1 MSNYSEK
8 PPSFTAGFDAV
19 IIVAEEIA
27 FQDSNP
33 IIPERIAV
41 KLRSRRLH
49 TNLPSLGT
57 RDPIEFMHQLAEA
70 APEYLDKLDEVY
82 REIEQDWAVE
92 NLARSRSGLRELV
105 LHLSASKVPVVF
117 TSIKNEDVARNAI
130 RTGMKLATGY
140 TTIGREKYSEA
151 SESYGTAITNAIKAL
166 PPGTRAVVIVHNK
179 IASTNALESAASDLI
194 KIGYDSR
201 SDGAEDNSPSVDIL
215 DLALQCEL
223 MTSEAAALKKAKNAR
238 SRIFEI
244 QKKGTSSG
252 LSSAELAELGDLTG
266 GLLHIGNAQEFG
278 FVDQKVGTDN
288 AWRIGITRTLA
299 AKGQHLLEVVSI
311 DAALIEIELRNWLI
325 IHRSRGFQTAE
336 RITFGQTVQLAES
349 NGFPSGLISRLRT
362 FNNLRNDAVHHLAR
376 GVASYE
382 KLMDQYM
389 EDCSLLFDTKDF
401 VRDSAPHIGVKT
413 TPVYE

>member
-1 MSNYSEK
+1 
-8 PPSFTAGFDAV
+8 
-19 IIVAEEIA
+19 
-27 FQDSNP
+27 
-33 IIPERIAV
+33 
-41 KLRSRRLH
+41 
-49 TNLPSLGT
+49 
-57 RDPIEFMHQLAEA
+57 
-70 APEYLDKLDEVY
+70 
-82 REIEQDWAVE
+82 
-92 NLARSRSGLRELV
+92 
-105 LHLSASKVPVVF
+105 
-117 TSIKNEDVARNAI
+117 
-130 RTGMKLATGY
+130 
-140 TTIGREKYSEA
+140 
-151 SESYGTAITNAIKAL
+151 
-166 PPGTRAVVIVHNK
+166 
-179 IASTNALESAASDLI
+179 
-194 KIGYDSR
+194 
-201 SDGAEDNSPSVDIL
+201 
-215 DLALQCEL
+215 